1 MEQEN
6 TLIKRIQYASAR
18 ELGGIL
24 EDYNRTT
31 FQEYDWNI
39 VSVKASYSSIISRID
54 DSWHQCKEYLDYGN
68 ETMNVYDCKTGEQ
81 ALLHVRQALSNL
93 YAAKEFFSNPPAV
106 ENPNIEGVIV
116 EDDKIASLDKPVY
129 TADEVKSLLGVS
141 DSTFRRWLNG
151 GWISYTQVEGSDK
164 RFIQKEHLLAF
175 LNNPKIFYPSSK

>member
-24 EDYNRTT
+24 EDYNRAA
-31 FQEYDWNI
+31 FQEYEWNAI
-39 VSVKASYSSIISRID
+39 SVRASYSSIITRIE

-68 ETMNVYDCKTGEQ
+68 ETMDVYDCKTGEQ
-81 ALLHVRQALSNL
+81 TVLHVRQALSNL
-93 YAAKEFFSNPPAV
+93 YVAKEFFSNPPAV
-106 ENPNIEGVIV
+106 ENPNIEGVSI
-116 EDDKIASLDKPVY
+116 DTDAIDWSKPVY
-129 TADEVKSLLGVS
+129 TVDEVKTLLGLS
-141 DSTFRRWLNG
+141 DSTFRRWMNG
-151 GWISYTQVEGSDK
+151 GWIPYTQMEGSDK